1 VSTLTVSGD
10 AVAEPVRKLRECR
23 SMIRPDRSIPS
34 ISLCGSDDVIQAFVH
49 AFQMIRRQDANAYT
63 SCANL
68 GDQLQAAIDE
78 MDRLDAVV
86 AGSFR

>member
-1 VSTLTVSGD
+1 MSTLTVDGGALATS
-10 AVAEPVRKLRECR
+10 VRTLRGHR
-23 SMIRPDRSIPS
+23 AMIRPDRSIPS

-49 AFQMIRRQDANAYT
+49 AFQMIRQQDANAYT
-63 SCANL
+63 SWANL

-78 MDRLDAVV
+78 IDRIDAAV